1 MGRLTET
8 HRSRKPLGFSASRL
22 WRSLFG
28 SNPRERATNMTGST
42 PTEQRVLLRKM
53 YDAAVAA
60 AHPASCVPP
69 HLPCVPEGG
78 RILIVGAGKAAAAM
92 AQATERHYMALS
104 QAQSIEGFVTT
115 RHGYGLPTEL
125 LPVLEAGHPVPDANS
140 VAGAKLATNFA
151 SQAGDRDLVLCLLSG
166 GASALW
172 SAPVTGVSFAE
183 KQQLTS
189 LLLKSGAPISAMNC
203 VRKHVSLIKGGG
215 LAAATHPARLIT
227 LAISDVPGDS
237 PDAIG
242 SGPTVGDQ
250 TTLSQARDVI
260 TQYKIDVPASITA
273 ALNNADNETLKPDDA
288 KLSTSDYVLVAAP
301 KASLEAGA
309 ELARAAG
316 YDVQMLGD
324 ALEGEARDVGKA
336 HAEMALA
343 AKKNGKRTALLSG
356 GEFTV
361 TVSGNGRGG
370 PNQEYALGLAIG
382 LDGASG
388 ISAIAGDT
396 DGIDGGGGAAD
407 DPAGAV
413 VSPETLMAAQ
423 SQNLNAAAFL
433 ANNDSTGFFEK
444 IGDLLQVGPTQT
456 NVNDFRAI
464 LIDPET

>member
-1 MGRLTET
+1 
-8 HRSRKPLGFSASRL
+8 
-22 WRSLFG
+22 
-28 SNPRERATNMTGST
+28 MTGAST
-42 PTEQRVLLRKM
+42 IEQRVLLRKM

-60 AHPASCVPP
+60 AHPHVCVPP
-69 HLPCVPEGG
+69 HLPDVPQDG

-92 AQATERHYMALS
+92 AQATERHYIKRGQQDAI
-104 QAQSIEGFVTT
+104 QGFVTT
-115 RHGYGLPTEL
+115 RHGYGLETQL

-140 VAGAKLATNFA
+140 VAGAKLAVDFA
-151 SQAGDRDLVLCLLSG
+151 RGAGPNDLVLCLLSG

-172 SAPVTGVSFAE
+172 SAPVAGVSFAD
-183 KQQLTS
+183 KQELTK
-189 LLLKSGAPISAMNC
+189 LLLRSGAPISEMNC

-215 LAAATHPARLIT
+215 LAAATHPAKLLT
-227 LAISDVPGDS
+227 LSISDVPGDD

-242 SGPTVGDQ
+242 SGPTVGDP
-250 TTLSQARDVI
+250 TTLEQAREII
-260 TQYKIDVPASITA
+260 TRYKIDVPRSVRD
-273 ALNNADNETLKPDDA
+273 ALANPENETLSPDDDKFQNA
-288 KLSTSDYVLVAAP
+288 TYTLVAAP
-301 KASLEAGA
+301 KASIEAGA
-309 ELARAAG
+309 ALAREAG
-316 YDVQMLGD
+316 YDVEVLGD

-336 HAEMALA
+336 HADLALK
-343 AKKNGKRTALLSG
+343 AKQDGRRIALLSG

-382 LDGASG
+382 LGGEAG

-413 VSPETLMAAQ
+413 VGPETLQ
-423 SQNLNAAAFL
+423 SAKTHDLNAAAFL
-433 ANNDSTGFFEK
+433 SNNDSTTFFEK

-464 LIDPET
+464 LIDP